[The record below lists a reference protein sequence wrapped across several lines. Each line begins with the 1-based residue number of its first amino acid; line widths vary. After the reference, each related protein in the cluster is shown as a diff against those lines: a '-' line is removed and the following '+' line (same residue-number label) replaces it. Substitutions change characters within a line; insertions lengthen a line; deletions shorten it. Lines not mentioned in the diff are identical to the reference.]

1 MSKILATGDWHGDV
15 RRPETLA
22 ELAANEKVDLVLLG
36 GDLVGSDK
44 DTTNLIGPFL
54 KRNLKVGFVWGNHD
68 GPELADFW
76 QNAYKITN
84 LHGYGIMVG
93 DIGFFGCGG
102 ANVGLEQF
110 SDEEMFQYL
119 QAGFEKVKHAKVKVM
134 VTHVHPAGTLG
145 EKFSR
150 YVKGS
155 KGVRKAIDTIQPD
168 VHITCHVHEAEGI
181 EDKVGKTRIV
191 HVGRNGKILTI

>member
-1 MSKILATGDWHGDV
+1 MVKILATGDWHGDMG
-15 RRPETLA
+15 RPATLA
-22 ELAANEKVDLVLLG
+22 ELAVKENVDIVLLG
-36 GDLVGSDK
+36 GDLVNAEK

-54 KRNLKVGFVWGNHD
+54 SKKLKVGFVWGNHD

-76 QNAYKITN
+76 QNAYKISN

-93 DIGFFGCGG
+93 DVGFFGCGG
-102 ANVGLEQF
+102 ANVGLDQF
-110 SDEEMFQYL
+110 TEDEMFQYL
-119 QAGFEKVKHAKVKVM
+119 LVGYEKVKSAKVKVM
-134 VTHVHPAGTLG
+134 VTHVHPAGTIG

-155 KGVRKAIDTIQPD
+155 KGVRKAIDVLQPN
-168 VHITCHVHEAEGI
+168 VHVTCHVHEAEGI

-191 HVGRNGKILTI
+191 HVGRNGKILTV